1 MPSPQVLAVAPY
13 ATAIVLLIALWRIYG
28 RIRASIG
35 RQPIRIIRTRIV
47 SILFPVALVLLLFAA
62 FRQPWSIGGQLMG
75 VALGVTLAEYGGRH
89 TKFEESNGQ
98 FFYTP
103 PRLLSPAMALLFIG
117 YLVYKLLTFYI
128 ATEGF
133 TQPRPNLQLH
143 PVALFFAGVILGFYS
158 WFSLLIVRG
167 HSKEVRRQNLA
178 SGA

>member
-13 ATAIVLLIALWRIYG
+13 ATAVVLLIAVWRIYG
-28 RIRASIG
+28 RLRASIG
-35 RQPIRIIRTRIV
+35 RQPIRVIRTRIV
-47 SILFPVALVLLLFAA
+47 SILFLVALVLLLLAA
-62 FRQPWSIGGQLMG
+62 FRQPWSIAGQLLG
-75 VALGVTLAEYGGRH
+75 VVLGVTLAQYGGRH
-89 TKFEESNGQ
+89 TTFEELDGQ

-117 YLVYKLLTFYI
+117 YLLYKLLTYYE

-133 TQPRPNLQLH
+133 TQPRPDFQLH

-158 WFSLLIVRG
+158 WFSFLILRG
-167 HSKEVRRQNLA
+167 HSKEVRRQRPA